1 MVFVMRAE
9 PTHIIISAQQMWNK
23 LIQRNGWR
31 QIPASPGS
39 VLKKQKLKHMKGAFL
54 GFALCEASFRPVPT
68 HQGHPDS
75 PTPLLSLNSALLG
88 QHRHLTESNSPKWLF
103 TASARAN

>member
-39 VLKKQKLKHMKGAFL
+39 VLKK
-54 GFALCEASFRPVPT
+54 
-68 HQGHPDS
+68 
-75 PTPLLSLNSALLG
+75 
-88 QHRHLTESNSPKWLF
+88 
-103 TASARAN
+103 